1 MTFDFHDLAMAGS
14 FALIASLWILPL
26 AALLAF
32 AFTAAFH
39 KASKNALYI
48 TCTGVLFV
56 SVLFVFGVFFDAL
69 HKQVFDV
76 PQTVG
81 SSLEADTPT
90 FSTESAVLW
99 NFNPILVIGLWG
111 TGVAIGI
118 MRFACDLFLLRTCLD
133 KAYHVSSQEE
143 ALLEDLRRC
152 QALNEGIKI
161 LKSDDATSPFACFA
175 FKPVI
180 FVPANFFDVL
190 DGKQSKSILRHEMA
204 HIARGDLIILYLER
218 FLTCLFYFN
227 PAFFSL
233 RSLTNS
239 LREASAD
246 DLSAD
251 TEDDRKSLA
260 FALARLAKANI
271 PQTKASLAL
280 SSGYYDVSDRVAF
293 LLRIE
298 LSKAMKQRKR
308 IRHLLL
314 ISLLTLFG
322 GVGYAVAHTGAPID
336 PGAVSSFEGIE
347 ASTQSAAESLL
358 DEADLLFARAEAAY
372 ATGQSATAERLYSQA
387 ERLKV
392 RANNSQTD

>member
-246 DLSAD
+246 DLSAK
-251 TEDDRKSLA
+251 TESDRKNLA
-260 FALARLAKANI
+260 FALGRLAEVSFQRARV
-271 PQTKASLAL
+271 PLAL
-280 SSGYYDVSDRVAF
+280 SSGYYDVPDRVAS
-293 LLRIE
+293 LLGIE
-298 LSKAMKQRKR
+298 VSKALKQRKR
-308 IRHLLL
+308 IRHLVL
-314 ISLLTLFG
+314 SALLTSFG
-322 GVGYAVAHTGAPID
+322 SVGYAVAQTGVPID
-336 PGAVSSFEGIE
+336 LRAASSFE
-347 ASTQSAAESLL
+347 STDVNFQSVTDSLL
-358 DEADLLFARAEAAY
+358 DEADFLFSQAEAAY
-372 ATGQSATAERLYSQA
+372 ASGRSATAERLQAEA
-387 ERLKV
+387 ERLEA
-392 RANNSQTD
+392 RASNSKRN